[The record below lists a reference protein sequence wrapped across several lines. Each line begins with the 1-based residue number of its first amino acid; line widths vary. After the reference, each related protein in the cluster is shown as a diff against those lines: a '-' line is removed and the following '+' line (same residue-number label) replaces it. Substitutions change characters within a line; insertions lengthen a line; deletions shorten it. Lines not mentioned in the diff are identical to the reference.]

1 MRIKEGDLLLGI
13 DPGYSNLGLAI
24 IKYTKDGPRVVE
36 TWCVTIGKRGD
47 TPGFLKKTQAIID
60 EICAYPFVGWATE
73 SPPTVPNRVTANLL
87 WYSTGLIWAGIYRH
101 KGMLP
106 QQVAPARIKSHTAR
120 ILGIKATKH
129 WSPGKELVGQAT
141 ALLTEEPSDGRT
153 NHENDAIMAA
163 IAAFLPK
170 EINKA
175 KERWQKQT
183 A

>member
-1 MRIKEGDLLLGI
+1 MQLKEDDLLLGI

-24 IKYTKDGPRVVE
+24 IKVTKSGPRVVQ

-47 TPGFLKKTQAIID
+47 TKGFLKKTQQIID
-60 EICAYPFVGWATE
+60 EVCEYPFVAWATE
-73 SPPTVPNRVTANLL
+73 APPTVPNRVTANLL

-101 KGMLP
+101 KGRHPSL
-106 QQVAPARIKSHTAR
+106 VAPARIKAHTAR
-120 ILGIKATKH
+120 ILGIKASKH

-163 IAAFLPK
+163 IAAFMPK

-175 KERWQKQT
+175 KERWTKQT

>member
-1 MRIKEGDLLLGI
+1 MKLKNGDLLLGI

-24 IKYTKDGPRVVE
+24 IKVTSKGPRVV
-36 TWCVTIGKRGD
+36 
-47 TPGFLKKTQAIID
+47 
-60 EICAYPFVGWATE
+60 
-73 SPPTVPNRVTANLL
+73 
-87 WYSTGLIWAGIYRH
+87 TG
-101 KGMLP
+101 
-106 QQVAPARIKSHTAR
+106 R
-120 ILGIKATKH
+120 ILGIKSSKH

-175 KERWQKQT
+175 KERWAKQT
-183 A
+183 S